1 MKTFSLFGDIINSE
15 ADRWD
20 YSEVAPA
27 QVAAF
32 LKNAGGEAVEVNINS
47 NGGSVTGGIVIA
59 NMLKAYNGEVT
70 CNVLGVAASIASVI
84 ACAGK
89 TLAMGEGSFLMVH
102 NPFAYTSGTAEELR
116 KDADTL
122 DKMRD
127 AIIAIYKG
135 KCGDGKEDELKML
148 MDDESWLSRD
158 EARKFGF
165 EVTDYAGDL
174 KAAASLT
181 RRAYDRAPEGAKALL
196 KFEAKK
202 PEEKPAQNAAE
213 GAQEAPEAQAEAPA
227 ENPAPVEEAA
237 QSAANEAVHAG
248 EVLQPTAEYAV
259 PEKPAAPVEEKAKPA
274 DNWEARFKGLSTKYN
289 ALNDVLK
296 NTKADYEAKLS
307 AITAERDNLKSQ
319 LDQHGKDLDV
329 ANAKL
334 SELTT
339 KVNEGVEALA
349 KATEELATSRDS
361 LTKAN
366 ERVAHLEQTRD
377 LLTAGVLTPPAE
389 SGYAAKMKAAK
400 TPEEREALRA
410 QKKAGKIK

>member
-1 MKTFSLFGDIINSE
+1 MKTFNLFGDVIGGE
-15 ADRWD
+15 AERWD

-32 LKNAGGEAVEVNINS
+32 LKNAGGEAVEININS
-47 NGGSVTGGIVIA
+47 NGGSVTGGIAIA
-59 NMLKAYNGEVT
+59 NMLKAYPGEVT

-135 KCGDGKEDELKML
+135 KCGDKEDELKML

-165 EVTDYAGDL
+165 AVADYEGEL

-181 RRAYDRAPEGAKALL
+181 RRAYDKAPEGAKALL

-202 PEEKPAQNAAE
+202 PAAEKPAENAAE
-213 GAQEAPEAQAEAPA
+213 NAVEAATEAPEAQAEAPA
-227 ENPAPVEEAA
+227 ENPAPAEGT
-237 QSAANEAVHAG
+237 QQNAANAAVDATP
-248 EVLQPTAEYAV
+248 VAT
-259 PEKPAAPVEEKAKPA
+259 PEEETAAPAPEEKAQKPA

-289 ALNDVLK
+289 QLQAAHKAALDAL
-296 NTKADYEAKLS
+296 
-307 AITAERDNLKSQ
+307 TAERDNFKSQ
-319 LDQHGKDLDV
+319 YNQAAQDLTV
-329 ANAKL
+329 AKAKV

-339 KVNEGVEALA
+339 QVEEGTKALT
-349 KATEELATSRDS
+349 KANADLAEVRNS

-366 ERVAHLEQTRD
+366 EQVAHLEATRD
-377 LLTAGVLTPPAE
+377 MLTAGVLTPPAE
-389 SGYAAKMKAAK
+389 SSYKAKMAKAK
-400 TPEEREALRA
+400 TPEEREALRNA
-410 QKKAGKIK
+410 KKAGKIN

>member
-1 MKTFSLFGDIINSE
+1 MKTFNLFGDVIGGE

-47 NGGSVTGGIVIA
+47 NGGSVTGGIAIA
-59 NMLKAYNGEVT
+59 NMLKAYPGEVT

-135 KCGDGKEDELKML
+135 KCGDKEDELKML

-165 EVTDYAGDL
+165 AVADYEGEL

-181 RRAYDRAPEGAKALL
+181 RRAYDRAPEAVKAML
-196 KFEAKK
+196 KFEEKK
-202 PEEKPAQNAAE
+202 PAAEKPAQNAVE

-227 ENPAPVEEAA
+227 ENPAPAEGT
-237 QSAANEAVHAG
+237 QQNAANEAVHAG
-248 EVLQPTAEYAV
+248 EVLQPTAEYKV
-259 PEKPAAPVEEKAKPA
+259 PEKPAEEKAQKPA

-307 AITAERDNLKSQ
+307 AITAERDNFKSQ
-319 LDQHGKDLDV
+319 LDQKGKDLDS

-339 KVNEGVEALA
+339 KVNEGAQAL
-349 KATEELATSRDS
+349 L
-361 LTKAN
+361 KAN
-366 ERVAHLEQTRD
+366 EDLAQTRNSLKAAEDKAAHLEATRD
-377 LLTAGVLTPPAE
+377 MLTAGVLTPPAE
-389 SGYAAKMKAAK
+389 SSYKAKMAKAK
-400 TPEEREALRA
+400 TPEEREALRNA
-410 QKKAGKIK
+410 KKAGKIN

>member
-1 MKTFSLFGDIINSE
+1 MKTFGLYGDIIGGE

-20 YSEVAPA
+20 YSEVAPS

-32 LKNAGGEAVEVNINS
+32 LKGAGGEDVEININS
-47 NGGSVTGGIVIA
+47 NGGSVTGGIAIA

-102 NPFAYTSGTAEELR
+102 NPWAYTQGTAEDLR
-116 KDADTL
+116 KDAETL

-127 AIIAIYKG
+127 AIVAIYKG
-135 KCGDGKEDELKML
+135 KCGDKEDELKML

-165 EVTDYAGDL
+165 AVADYAGEL

-181 RRAYDRAPEGAKALL
+181 RRAYDKAPEGAKALL
-196 KFEAKK
+196 KLRAEK
-202 PEEKPAQNAAE
+202 PAAPADEKPAQNAAE
-213 GAQEAPEAQAEAPA
+213 ATQEAPEAKADAPA
-227 ENPAPVEEAA
+227 EEP
-237 QSAANEAVHAG
+237 
-248 EVLQPTAEYAV
+248 
-259 PEKPAAPVEEKAKPA
+259 KAKSA
-274 DNWEARFKGLSTKYN
+274 DNWEARFKGLSQKFN
-289 ALNDVLK
+289 AMQAAH
-296 NTKADYEAKLS
+296 KAALEAL
-307 AITAERDNLKSQ
+307 TAERDNFKSQ
-319 LDQHGKDLDV
+319 YNQAAQDLTV
-329 ANAKL
+329 AKAKV

-339 KVNEGVEALA
+339 QVEEGTKAL
-349 KATEELATSRDS
+349 L
-361 LTKAN
+361 KAN
-366 ERVAHLEQTRD
+366 EDLAQTRNSLKAAEDKAAHLEATRD
-377 LLTAGVLTPPAE
+377 MLTAGVLTPPPE
-389 SGYAAKMKAAK
+389 SSYKAKMAEAK